1 MKDTNFPKFRRM
13 DTDGRMAK
21 DTKEIFLVRGS
32 GNSRN
37 SNLLFSGNLGSILLI
52 SGSFHNVQSYVT
64 DLNHSSVFL

>member
-1 MKDTNFPKFRRM
+1 M

-32 GNSRN
+32 GN